1 VHFGISTFLFHGQ
14 RLSRAH
20 LEEIAGHGFDTIEL
34 FALRSHFDYAD
45 PSAIASLAEWLE
57 ATGLRLH
64 SVHAPINESYAG
76 GTWGP
81 GLSIADRDGRAAA
94 VREAVAA
101 MQIARTLPF
110 EYLVVHVGT
119 PDAYVSSRQD
129 NNLDQA
135 RRAIEELHAAA
146 SLLGIRLALEIIP
159 NALSSVDRLIRLVDD
174 DLELADAGLCLD
186 FGHAFLMDDVV
197 DAIEGG
203 SGHLFTTHVHDN
215 DGREDTH
222 LVPFEGEI
230 DWPRALFALQKIGY
244 DGRLVFEVTGTP
256 AEVLPKVRRAC
267 GRFEEI
273 LAS

>member
-1 VHFGISTFLFHGQ
+1 MHFGISTFLFHGQ

-20 LEEIAGHGFDTIEL
+20 LEEIAAHGFDAIEL
-34 FALRSHFDYAD
+34 FALRSHFDYSD

-64 SVHAPINESYAG
+64 SVHAPINESYADG
-76 GTWGP
+76 AWGP
-81 GLSIADRDGRAAA
+81 VLSIADRDGRPTA

-101 MQIARTLPF
+101 MQIARTVPF
-110 EYLVVHVGT
+110 RYLVVHVGT

-129 NNLDQA
+129 NSPDQA
-135 RRAIEELHAAA
+135 RRAVEELHAAA
-146 SLLGIRLALEIIP
+146 SPLGIRLALEVIP
-159 NALSSVDRLIRLVDD
+159 NALSSVDRLIRLIDD
-174 DLELADAGLCLD
+174 ELELADAGLCLD
-186 FGHAFLMDDVV
+186 FGHAFLLDDVV
-197 DAIEGG
+197 DAVEGG

-222 LVPFEGEI
+222 LVPFEGLI

-244 DGRLVFEVTGTP
+244 EGRLVFEVTGAS

-267 GRFEEI
+267 DRFEEI